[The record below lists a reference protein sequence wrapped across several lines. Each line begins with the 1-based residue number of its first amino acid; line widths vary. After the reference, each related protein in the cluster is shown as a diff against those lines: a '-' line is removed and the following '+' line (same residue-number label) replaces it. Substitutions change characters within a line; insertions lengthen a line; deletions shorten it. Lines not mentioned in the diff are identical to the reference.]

1 MTENIPKTQDVGG
14 IKHLSYVV
22 KDINAAFHY
31 LKQQPD
37 IRFVTD
43 NPSYQP
49 LALEPFPFKFMYFID
64 PFGVQ
69 WELEEYGSH
78 VVTNNVP
85 SVTRQ
90 MDAFIEFK

>member
-1 MTENIPKTQDVGG
+1 
-14 IKHLSYVV
+14 
-22 KDINAAFHY
+22 
-31 LKQQPD
+31 
-37 IRFVTD
+37 
-43 NPSYQP
+43 
-49 LALEPFPFKFMYFID
+49 MYFID